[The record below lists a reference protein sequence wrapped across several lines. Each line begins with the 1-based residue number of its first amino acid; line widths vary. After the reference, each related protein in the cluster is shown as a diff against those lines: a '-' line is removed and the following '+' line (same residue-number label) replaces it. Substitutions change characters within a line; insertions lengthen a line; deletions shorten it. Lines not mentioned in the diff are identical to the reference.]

1 MDGSEDQ
8 NEFSVN
14 LDKIY
19 NYEVNLQSNPLQ
31 RQNTVQ
37 GRSMIGSKFQRNYK
51 DVSIGFNRST
61 NQLKKARQFAEGKMN
76 HEAYKILL
84 DIYKDLKSKLN

>member
-19 NYEVNLQSNPLQ
+19 NYEVNFQSNGIQ

-51 DVSIGFNRST
+51 DISIGFNKST
-61 NQLKKARQFAEGKMN
+61 SQLKKARQFAESKMN

-84 DIYKDLKSKLN
+84 NIYKDLKSKLN